1 MELKIFQNAGFQ
13 IRGGLIDNEPYF
25 VAKDVCEALSIEK
38 YRDAVAR
45 LDDDERGSL
54 VVDTLGGNQ
63 EMTAL
68 NEMSESQAV
77 TFENFVQMLRISPL
91 NIEAKITLLITMR
104 RSLRA

>member
-1 MELKIFQNAGFQ
+1 MELQIFQNSGFK

-68 NEMSESQAV
+68 NESGLYSLIMTSRKQ
-77 TFENFVQMLRISPL
+77 
-91 NIEAKITLLITMR
+91 EAKEFKLQNEGDMDGFPR
-104 RSLRA
+104 G